1 MKLNRFLKANNTR
14 ASLLST
20 YDFST
25 LYTTLPQYDRKIRMR
40 SLLEQL
46 FNANKA
52 ANNKCFLLPS
62 DVNPWRSKPST
73 STKQKFWSHAD
84 ISDTLDYL
92 IDNTFVSI
100 GDRIF
105 RQIIGIP
112 MGTNCAVYLANF
124 FLFTYELDF
133 IRTLIAENK
142 FDVLKAFAN
151 TFRYIDDVLPLNN
164 PFFETYLPS
173 IYPHS
178 LKVNL
183 EQTGN
188 TVHFLD
194 LIIKCKNSKKF
205 PFTTDL
211 FDKRTLPKFANLPMT
226 RYPHRSSFVPAHFGL
241 NIVTSQGFRLLR
253 RCLRKK
259 DFIFHFAKII
269 TELYSKGFSK
279 KLLFKTAGK
288 FICRNLHLLFKAPSV
303 GHLKRLLT
311 RRVNLMLLP

>member
-1 MKLNRFLKANNTR
+1 MITLSSPSETVSSDKLL
-14 ASLLST
+14 ASPWARTVL
-20 YDFST
+20 FT
-25 LYTTLPQYDRKIRMR
+25 LQ
-40 SLLEQL
+40 
-46 FNANKA
+46 
-52 ANNKCFLLPS
+52 
-62 DVNPWRSKPST
+62 
-73 STKQKFWSHAD
+73 H
-84 ISDTLDYL
+84 
-92 IDNTFVSI
+92 
-100 GDRIF
+100 
-105 RQIIGIP
+105 
-112 MGTNCAVYLANF
+112 F

-259 DFIFHFAKII
+259 IVFSTLPRSSQNFIP
-269 TELYSKGFSK
+269 KGFQRNFCLKLRASLSVATCTYFSK
-279 KLLFKTAGK
+279 LRRSGTLKDSLRVESTLCFYLNAYHSLRMCFPSFLSNLALLRRHETREYSWYRFQGGVQT
-288 FICRNLHLLFKAPSV
+288 FQLF
-303 GHLKRLLT
+303 
-311 RRVNLMLLP
+311 